1 MKVMRRQYQIESVD
15 INSFNQTA
23 KEKVRKIISGSPDMI
38 TALECVGAM
47 YGIPSTHFTV
57 DPEISVL
64 KVSGD
69 HVLSPIDA
77 KPNTKAIVCAIGGVL
92 DHISQR
98 MNDKLDNQ
106 HDDEV
111 IEGREHSH
119 VSQNANPN
127 KGKVISR
134 HVDANGDEILVY
146 DSGLM
151 DMANT
156 KEAHKK
162 ADELKKDGKVPDKD
176 IDQFNDDDSYFTKED
191 AIELEFAANI
201 DLNLA
206 CDNEPLP
213 TSIIQNIQETPFHIG
228 LFTHYRDTDHL
239 GYDLLQEQGFDFV
252 KPTDAFMLEAD
263 EMESKPKINP
273 EDIRHMKFDNTHI
286 TQAIK
291 CFNDARN
298 EQHDAEKGKFDITQF
313 VKSSN
318 YKQGISELEKQF
330 DCKLNVYF
338 KDNVQKTEQNAL
350 YTYVF
355 DHSHADKIYVSKAKG
370 FQLNGLPITI
380 VCENKA
386 IDEEMT
392 KNTDKEL
399 FGQFMVASLCHEIFH
414 NIVNAIRCT
423 TNMFI
428 YTSTSAMS
436 LAMEVAD
443 ASTRREIFSRFADTV
458 VIDGHELNRIEK
470 KRLIKNLMYISALAD
485 NQSEMTELQNKMNH
499 SKNVSE
505 AEATIDEMIEKYEK
519 VVDKYED
526 KIPSARKKGE
536 KYLKHPHGYK
546 FMNRFASGLSSTLI
560 GGVIGLPMLKL
571 LPNRA
576 DAAIAQS
583 YNDYISRK
591 NKEEY
596 YCDLFAGVYNVPLSF
611 TYGFKNKEFVAND
624 FPEEKLKYL
633 SELEKKLYEFM
644 MSTYP
649 TPNERNYAAYQIAKT
664 ILSGQEKISDES
676 RKYCEWIVNHYSN
689 LEKTNIASNYNDK
702 TFDPKEAEDLDKHV
716 QNIILNNG
724 IAVTESFTFLRK
736 KV

>member
-1 MKVMRRQYQIESVD
+1 MRQYQIESVD

-23 KEKVRKIISGSPDMI
+23 KERVEKIISGSPDMI

-47 YGIPSTHFTV
+47 YGIPSTHLTV
-57 DPEISVL
+57 EPEINVM
-64 KVSGD
+64 KVSND
-69 HVLSPIDA
+69 HVLCPMDV

-106 HDDEV
+106 HDNEV

-134 HVDANGDEILVY
+134 HVDANGDEVIVY

-176 IDQFNDDDSYFTKED
+176 IDQFSDEDSYFKKEE

-201 DLNLA
+201 DLDLA
-206 CDNEPLP
+206 CDNEPRP
-213 TSIIQNIQETPFHIG
+213 TSIIQNIRETPFHID

-252 KPTDAFMLEAD
+252 KPTDAFTLEAD
-263 EMESKPKINP
+263 AIETKPKINP

-291 CFNDARN
+291 CFNQARG
-298 EQHDAEKGKFDITQF
+298 EQSDSEKGEFDLTKFIQ
-313 VKSSN
+313 SPH

-338 KDNVQKTEQNAL
+338 KDNVKKMEQNAL

-355 DHSHADKIYVSKAKG
+355 DHTHTDKIYVSKAKG

-380 VCENKA
+380 ICENKA

-399 FGQFMVASLCHEIFH
+399 FGQFMAASLCHEIFH

-428 YTSTSAMS
+428 YTSTSAMA
-436 LAMEVAD
+436 LAMSSDD
-443 ASTRREIFSRFADTV
+443 ATTRREVFSRFADTI
-458 VIDGHELNRIEK
+458 VIDGHELNHNEK
-470 KRLIKNLMYISALAD
+470 KRLVKNLMYISALAE
-485 NQSEMTELQNKMNH
+485 NQSEMNELQKKIDH

-519 VVDKYED
+519 VIDKYED
-526 KIPSARKKGE
+526 KIPSARKKGGH
-536 KYLKHPHGYK
+536 YLKHPHRYK
-546 FMNRFASGLSSTLI
+546 FMNRFATGLSSTLI

-583 YNDYISRK
+583 YNEYLSRK

-624 FPEEKLKYL
+624 FPQEKLTYL
-633 SELEKKLYEFM
+633 SDLEKKLYEFM
-644 MSTYP
+644 MSSYP
-649 TPNERNYAAYQIAKT
+649 TPNERNYTAYQIAKQ
-664 ILSGQEKISDES
+664 ILSGQEKISDECK
-676 RKYCEWIVNHYSN
+676 KYCEWIVNNYSN
-689 LEKTNIASNYNDK
+689 LEKTNIQSNYTSN
-702 TFDPKEAEDLDKHV
+702 TFDPKEAQDLDKHV

-724 IAVTESFTFLRK
+724 IAVTESFIMSRK

>member
-1 MKVMRRQYQIESVD
+1 MRRQYQIESVNID
-15 INSFNQTA
+15 SFNKTA
-23 KEKVRKIISGSPDMI
+23 KEKVEKIISESSDMI

-57 DPEISVL
+57 EPEINVL
-64 KVSGD
+64 KVSKD
-69 HVLSPIDA
+69 QVLSPMDV

-98 MNDKLDNQ
+98 MNDKLDAC
-106 HDDEV
+106 HDKEV

-127 KGKVISR
+127 KGEVVSR
-134 HVDANGDEILVY
+134 HVDANGDEIIVY

-156 KEAHKK
+156 KEAHTK
-162 ADELKKDGKVPDKD
+162 ADQLKKDGKVPDKD
-176 IDQFNDDDSYFTKED
+176 IDQFSDEDSYFKKED
-191 AIELEFAANI
+191 AIELTTEANI
-201 DLNLA
+201 DLDLM
-206 CDNEPLP
+206 CDNEPRSTDILRK
-213 TSIIQNIQETPFHIG
+213 IGETPFHVD
-228 LFTHYRDTDHL
+228 LFTHYRDTDYL
-239 GYDLLQEQGFDFV
+239 GYELLQEQGFDFV
-252 KPTDAFMLEAD
+252 KPTEAFMLEEDA
-263 EMESKPKINP
+263 SQTKPSINP
-273 EDIRHMKFDNTHI
+273 EDVRHMKFDNTHI

-291 CFNDARN
+291 CFNEARD
-298 EQHDAEKGKFDITQF
+298 EQSDSGKGEFDLTTF
-313 VKSSN
+313 VRSSK
-318 YKQGISELEKQF
+318 YKEGISELEKQF

-338 KDNVQKTEQNAL
+338 KDNVKNLEQNSL

-355 DHSHADKIYVSKAKG
+355 DHGHTDKIYVSKVKG

-392 KNTDKEL
+392 KNTDRNL
-399 FGQFMVASLCHEIFH
+399 FGQFMTASLCHEIFH

-423 TNMFI
+423 TNVFI

-436 LAMEVAD
+436 LALSTED

-458 VIDGHELNRIEK
+458 VIDGHDLNRIEK
-470 KRLIKNLMYISALAD
+470 RRLVKNLMYISALSD
-485 NQSEMTELQNKMNH
+485 NQSEMNELQSKLER
-499 SKNVSE
+499 SKNISE
-505 AEATIDEMIEKYEK
+505 AEATIDTMIEKYEK
-519 VVDKYED
+519 AVDKFED

-536 KYLKHPHGYK
+536 KYLKHPHRYG
-546 FMNRFASGLSSTLI
+546 FMNHIATSLSSTLI
-560 GGVIGLPMLKL
+560 GSVIGLPMLKL

-576 DAAIAQS
+576 DAAIAQT
-583 YNDYISRK
+583 YNDYLARK
-591 NKEEY
+591 NKEEF
-596 YCDLFAGVYNVPLSF
+596 YCDLFAGIYNVPLSF

-633 SELEKKLYEFM
+633 ASLEKQLYEFM
-644 MSTYP
+644 MSKYP
-649 TPNERNYAAYQIAKT
+649 TPNERNYAAYHIAKT
-664 ILSGQEKISDES
+664 ILSGQEKISDECK
-676 RKYCEWIVNHYSN
+676 RYCEWIVSNYSKID
-689 LEKTNIASNYNDK
+689 KTDIKSNYNDN

-724 IAVTESFTFLRK
+724 IAVTEAYQYRRK
-736 KV
+736 GG